1 MASNRVILLALRN
14 KPSHADENWL
24 SESAGRCV
32 TAVPVGPYLYKQLD
46 ESNEAWE
53 RQGVFVREPRATP
66 HSKKLVP
73 KIAGFLKGGS
83 NGSKETVYSTGG
95 PVPGFRRS
103 GAGLQRIL
111 IRDPRGPS
119 VGVRSLTLEEAWKL
133 IGGTQSSWA
142 QLTKCS
148 IRQT

>member
-1 MASNRVILLALRN
+1 M
-14 KPSHADENWL
+14 DE
-24 SESAGRCV
+24 A
-32 TAVPVGPYLYKQLD
+32 
-46 ESNEAWE
+46 NEAWE

-83 NGSKETVYSTGG
+83 KGGKETVYSTGG

-103 GAGLQRIL
+103 GARLQRIL
-111 IRDPRGPS
+111 IREPRGPFA
-119 VGVRSLTLEEAWKL
+119 GVRVLTLEEAWKL

-142 QLTKCS
+142 PANKTLSQAELVAGGVRTTNPNRAFRAS
-148 IRQT
+148 